1 MDRNGCVGRR
11 LDGTSVAGAFGLAGV
26 RRDRRVPGRRW
37 TRGAVAATLAAALVL
52 GACGGGGAGGGE
64 GGQLSGT
71 ITIDGSSTV
80 YPITQAV
87 AEEFMAEHPGVNVTV
102 GVSGTGGGFQKFTR
116 GEIEISNASRPIEA
130 DEQAA
135 AEEAGIE
142 YTELQVAL
150 DGIAVVVNP
159 QNDWVDHLTVEEL
172 KRIWEPN
179 STVRTWRDV
188 RPEWPDEPIRLY
200 GPGTDS
206 GTFDYFTEAV
216 VGEEGA
222 SRTDYTASEDDNQL
236 VTGVANDKYALGYF
250 GFAYYV
256 ENRDKLRAVPIDGG
270 RGPVEP
276 TEETI
281 ASGSYTPLS
290 RPLFIYVNNEAYRT
304 RPEVRAF
311 VDYYLEVV
319 GELAP
324 EVGYIPLPDEVLAEQ
339 VAKLEALR

>member
-1 MDRNGCVGRR
+1 MRRN
-11 LDGTSVAGAFGLAGV
+11 
-26 RRDRRVPGRRW
+26 RRVPGRRW

-216 VGEEGA
+216 VGKEGA

>member
-1 MDRNGCVGRR
+1 M
-11 LDGTSVAGAFGLAGV
+11 
-26 RRDRRVPGRRW
+26 RRDRRVPARRW

-216 VGEEGA
+216 VGKEGA

>member
-1 MDRNGCVGRR
+1 MDRHGCAWRRPDGETGEGFCGPVRGRR
-11 LDGTSVAGAFGLAGV
+11 A
-26 RRDRRVPGRRW
+26 RRVTGRW
-37 TRGAVAATLAAALVL
+37 ARGAVAATLAAALVL
-52 GACGGGGAGGGE
+52 GACGGGDAGEGG

-172 KRIWEPN
+172 KKIWEPN

-206 GTFDYFTEAV
+206 GTFDYFTDAV

-276 TEETI
+276 TVETI
-281 ASGSYTPLS
+281 ASGTYAPLS

-324 EVGYIPLPDEVLAEQ
+324 EVGYIRLPDDVLAEQ
-339 VAKLEALR
+339 VAKLESLR